1 MIDPREIRAGNWVIK
16 ITGKDNNAKSFFEYK
31 AITIDEYY
39 YTFARVCFPIKI
51 TAEILGK
58 CAFKHEFG
66 DWYINRPAEGIDGG
80 MPFLRYRHQ
89 DNCWYLDKIKLWSQ
103 PVYLHQLQNLF
114 YALSN
119 EELNVQLERFEN
131 IAVIGP
137 VKLFVNIIQGDEDQ
151 GLHLNKRNM

>member
-58 CAFKHEFG
+58 CGFKHEFG

-89 DNCWYLDKIKLWSQ
+89 DNCWYLETKILEKLK
-103 PVYLHQLQNLF
+103 LLQTLKTYKKDQVF
-114 YALSN
+114 VRKDYA
-119 EELNVQLERFEN
+119 
-131 IAVIGP
+131 GT
-137 VKLFVNIIQGDEDQ
+137 
-151 GLHLNKRNM
+151 NK